1 MKNAASKTLLK
12 VSSLLLTVII
22 AAGYFISGGI
32 DVSADVGQPEL
43 PVPALSDIHCAS
55 YCVYDKTTDMIVIS
69 QNMDDKIYPASQ
81 TKIMTCM
88 LSLDYLDTDA
98 KLTVSESAMASIG
111 SDSSVMGI
119 GVGEK
124 VKVSELLYGL
134 MLPSG
139 NDAANVLAEG
149 CVDAFFNLYPEG
161 GTQVNKDGVTA
172 QYLLDTLGDTKENI
186 LAGRK
191 IEAFAAL
198 MNLRA
203 QTLGLSGTHFVNA
216 CGLHDENHYTTAR
229 DMICLARYAWQN
241 PQFRRIVGVQK
252 QNIYWQY
259 PRGKTIEAESTNELL
274 GVYKGMNGIKTGY
287 TRAAGGCLAGAAER
301 DGVQLISVVMGTE
314 GYDLRFPETAALLD
328 YGFAR
333 VKRARLLE
341 RQQAVRTIHV
351 HNGRDYKMQARPAA
365 DVWVPLVDGEDIGH
379 YSVSY
384 DVPRYTTAPVQAGDS
399 VGSLIVSYDGREV
412 ERVPLIADSAVSRGF
427 SLMSFL
433 TGIYD
438 GVYSVVFA

>member
-1 MKNAASKTLLK
+1 MLLYRMKRYQYVFGMLLLAFVLYPWRVFAAAGEPQLTAQAAILVEASTGRVLYEKNA
-12 VSSLLLTVII
+12 
-22 AAGYFISGGI
+22 
-32 DVSADVGQPEL
+32 
-43 PVPALSDIHCAS
+43 
-55 YCVYDKTTDMIVIS
+55 
-69 QNMDDKIYPASQ
+69 DDTHYPASM
-81 TKIMTCM
+81 TKMMTCI
-88 LSLDYLDTDA
+88 LGLERNTPGTLVRVSANAAGAESSELELAAGDSLRF
-98 KLTVSESAMASIG
+98 
-111 SDSSVMGI
+111 
-119 GVGEK
+119 
-124 VKVSELLYGL
+124 SELLQGM
-134 MLPSG
+134 MLVSD
-139 NDAANVLAEG
+139 NAAAVVAAEYLG
-149 CVDAFFNLYPEG
+149 GSVDG
-161 GTQVNKDGVTA
+161 
-172 QYLLDTLGDTKENI
+172 
-186 LAGRK
+186 
-191 IEAFAAL
+191 FAAM
-198 MNLRA
+198 MNEKA
-203 QTLGLSGTHFVNA
+203 AALGMTGTHFANPN
-216 CGLHDENHYTTAR
+216 GLPDENHYTTAR

>member
-1 MKNAASKTLLK
+1 MLLYRMKRYQYVFGMLLLAFVLYPWRVFAAAGEPQLTAQAAILVEASTGRVLYEKNA
-12 VSSLLLTVII
+12 
-22 AAGYFISGGI
+22 
-32 DVSADVGQPEL
+32 
-43 PVPALSDIHCAS
+43 
-55 YCVYDKTTDMIVIS
+55 
-69 QNMDDKIYPASQ
+69 DDTHYPASM
-81 TKIMTCM
+81 TKMMTCI
-88 LSLDYLDTDA
+88 LGLERNTPGTLVRVSANAAGAESSELELAAGDSLRF
-98 KLTVSESAMASIG
+98 
-111 SDSSVMGI
+111 
-119 GVGEK
+119 
-124 VKVSELLYGL
+124 SELLQGM
-134 MLPSG
+134 MLVSD
-139 NDAANVLAEG
+139 NAAAVVAAEYLG
-149 CVDAFFNLYPEG
+149 GSVDG
-161 GTQVNKDGVTA
+161 
-172 QYLLDTLGDTKENI
+172 
-186 LAGRK
+186 
-191 IEAFAAL
+191 FAAM
-198 MNLRA
+198 MNEKA
-203 QTLGLSGTHFVNA
+203 AALGMTGTHFANPN
-216 CGLHDENHYTTAR
+216 GLPDENHYTTAR
-229 DMICLARYAWQN
+229 DMIRLARYAWQN

-301 DGVQLISVVMGTE
+301 DGVQLLSVVMGTE

>member
-161 GTQVNKDGVTA
+161 GT
-172 QYLLDTLGDTKENI
+172 I
-186 LAGRK
+186 
-191 IEAFAAL
+191 
-198 MNLRA
+198 
-203 QTLGLSGTHFVNA
+203 
-216 CGLHDENHYTTAR
+216 
-229 DMICLARYAWQN
+229 
-241 PQFRRIVGVQK
+241 
-252 QNIYWQY
+252 
-259 PRGKTIEAESTNELL
+259 
-274 GVYKGMNGIKTGY
+274 
-287 TRAAGGCLAGAAER
+287 
-301 DGVQLISVVMGTE
+301 LISIWQ
-314 GYDLRFPETAALLD
+314 RFAIL
-328 YGFAR
+328 
-333 VKRARLLE
+333 
-341 RQQAVRTIHV
+341 
-351 HNGRDYKMQARPAA
+351 
-365 DVWVPLVDGEDIGH
+365 
-379 YSVSY
+379 
-384 DVPRYTTAPVQAGDS
+384 
-399 VGSLIVSYDGREV
+399 
-412 ERVPLIADSAVSRGF
+412 SRSTDNCQTF
-427 SLMSFL
+427 EFKC
-433 TGIYD
+433 
-438 GVYSVVFA
+438 A

>member
-1 MKNAASKTLLK
+1 MLLYRMKRYQYVFGMLLLAFVLYPWRVFAAAGEPQLTAQAAILVEASTGRVLYEKNA
-12 VSSLLLTVII
+12 
-22 AAGYFISGGI
+22 
-32 DVSADVGQPEL
+32 
-43 PVPALSDIHCAS
+43 
-55 YCVYDKTTDMIVIS
+55 
-69 QNMDDKIYPASQ
+69 DDTHYPASM
-81 TKIMTCM
+81 TKMMTCI
-88 LSLDYLDTDA
+88 LGLERNTPGTLVRVSANAAGAESSELELAAGDSLRF
-98 KLTVSESAMASIG
+98 
-111 SDSSVMGI
+111 
-119 GVGEK
+119 
-124 VKVSELLYGL
+124 SELLQGM
-134 MLPSG
+134 MLVSD
-139 NDAANVLAEG
+139 NAAAVVAAEYLG
-149 CVDAFFNLYPEG
+149 GSVDG
-161 GTQVNKDGVTA
+161 
-172 QYLLDTLGDTKENI
+172 
-186 LAGRK
+186 
-191 IEAFAAL
+191 FAAM
-198 MNLRA
+198 MNEKA
-203 QTLGLSGTHFVNA
+203 AALGMTGTHFANPN
-216 CGLHDENHYTTAR
+216 GLPDENHYTTAR
-229 DMICLARYAWQN
+229 DMIRLARYAWQN